1 MYKGGVFIKS
11 FDQYIKHKK
20 FLLILLFAAIVA
32 IAGEFK
38 IYPFGSEYFRFS
50 LGPIIFSFIILFSNI
65 NIVFLSIFT
74 TIFVVTFRTLHSFIV
89 IDSPIL
95 QVILFHLPAG
105 LFYIIFALCLQ
116 QLSVRKFRDVPLT
129 LWVFIALFELIANII
144 QTLVITVLI
153 QPKIISFSDILFII
167 SIACIRSFV
176 VVGIYT
182 SLIFT
187 QHKQKMQQMLKI
199 HSDLYTES
207 MYMQQTVNLVE
218 QVTKDHFLLYKS
230 LQQKKD
236 PLSFEAL
243 RISSELHEVKKN
255 TQRVVAGLSNLIINN
270 EETNYTV
277 HQLVAYVKATQMQ
290 YAQFLNKSV
299 TFTLVGTSYYKT
311 NRYLPLLS
319 ILNNIVSN
327 AIEAIEHVG
336 FIQLEIKEFEQDI
349 TFTISNNGP
358 TILERDIALLF
369 EPGYTTKFDAQG
381 NASTGIGLYHVHTI
395 VKQFDGS
402 IEVESN
408 NTITKFK
415 VNLKKQKL

>member
-1 MYKGGVFIKS
+1 M
-11 FDQYIKHKK
+11 
-20 FLLILLFAAIVA
+20 
-32 IAGEFK
+32 
-38 IYPFGSEYFRFS
+38 
-50 LGPIIFSFIILFSNI
+50 III
-65 NIVFLSIFT
+65 
-74 TIFVVTFRTLHSFIV
+74 
-89 IDSPIL
+89 
-95 QVILFHLPAG
+95 HLPAG

-116 QLSVRKFRDVPLT
+116 QLPIRKFRDVPLT
-129 LWVFIALFELIANII
+129 LWLFIAFFELIANIT
-144 QTLVITVLI
+144 QTLIITLFI
-153 QPKIISFSDILFII
+153 QPQVIPFSDILFIV
-167 SIACIRSFV
+167 SIACIRSFF

-207 MYMQQTVNLVE
+207 MYMKQTINLVE
-218 QVTKDHFLLYKS
+218 RVTKDHFLLYKS
-230 LQQKKD
+230 LQQNKD
-236 PLSFEAL
+236 SLSFEAL

-270 EETNYTV
+270 EETSYTV
-277 HQLVAYVKATQMQ
+277 HQLIAYVKATQMH
-290 YAQFLNKSV
+290 YAHFLNKSV

-311 NRYLPLLS
+311 NRHLPLLS
-319 ILNNIVSN
+319 ILNNLVSN
-327 AIEAIEHVG
+327 AVEAIEDSG
-336 FIQLEIKEFEQDI
+336 FIQIEVIEQEHDL
-349 TFTISNNGP
+349 TFTISNNGHA
-358 TILERDIALLF
+358 ILEKDIALLF

-408 NTITKFK
+408 SITTFK